1 MHMDGVSGV
10 SRACSLR
17 FVKTV
22 LFQQA
27 KRTVTML
34 GEQYW
39 WEILAYQFLAGFA
52 QTGYEHS

>member
-1 MHMDGVSGV
+1 MDGVSGV
-10 SRACSLR
+10 SWACSLR